1 VKNIILVLLAAVA
14 MLFCG
19 ASEAKADGIT
29 YTESGTASG
38 TIGTTNFTDALVMMT
53 FAGDTLNVQPYAPD
67 VPGVFVNSVTGTGT
81 IYGIGT
87 FTFNDSLVA
96 FVNQFGTSG
105 PTAGISDFSLS
116 PTFDILD
123 TASSPFSSY
132 DLTTGIG
139 PVTDTA
145 IFNAVDITGAS
156 FGTSDGALTF
166 SSTDANGNPSF
177 ATSTFTAT
185 TNVPEPSSLLLLGV
199 AFAGLF
205 MLRRGRLL

>member
-1 VKNIILVLLAAVA
+1 VKHIILVLLAAVA

-19 ASEAKADGIT
+19 ARQANADGIT

-38 TIGTTNFTDALVMMT
+38 TIGAESFTNALVTIT
-53 FAGDTLNVQPYAPD
+53 FVGDTSNVQLFS
-67 VPGVFVNSVTGTGT
+67 PGVFINSVETLTASGSIDGVEAF
-81 IYGIGT
+81 T
-87 FTFNDSLVA
+87 FTDSLAA

-105 PTAGISDFSLS
+105 PTAGISDL
-116 PTFDILD
+116 TMDDILD
-123 TASSPFSSY
+123 TVNSSVLATY
-132 DLTTGIG
+132 DLTTAIG
-139 PVTDTA
+139 PVTDSS
-145 IFNAVDITGAS
+145 IFNPGS
-156 FGTSDGALTF
+156 SYGTSDGALTF
-166 SSTDANGNPSF
+166 SDMS